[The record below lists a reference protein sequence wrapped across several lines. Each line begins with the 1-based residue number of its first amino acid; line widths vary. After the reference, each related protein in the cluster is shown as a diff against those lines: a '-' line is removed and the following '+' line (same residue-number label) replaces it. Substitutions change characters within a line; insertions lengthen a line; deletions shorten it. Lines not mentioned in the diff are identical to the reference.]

1 MNEREKGGVLCRC
14 LTVTQRKTMGKLLD
28 VGISLNNGL
37 SRIGKVKQW
46 TALPTAVPFLNLD
59 ILHIADTPHLEP
71 FP

>member
-1 MNEREKGGVLCRC
+1 
-14 LTVTQRKTMGKLLD
+14 MGKLLD

-59 ILHIADTPHLEP
+59 ILHITDTPHLEP
-71 FP
+71 FL